1 MSAIRIR
8 PYTARD
14 RDAVLRLAADTAFF
28 GEPLERYLE
37 DRQLFCDAMYAY
49 YTDLEPE
56 HAWVACADTE
66 VVGFL
71 VGCVDSSVRRRCW
84 FARILPR
91 LAYGVIR
98 GKYAIGART
107 RRYSVRVMKAAMA
120 PQPKIDERRYPAHLH
135 LNVDAAW
142 RRRGIGRQLLDAALD
157 QLRALHVRGVH
168 LKTTSL
174 NTSAVRL
181 YERAGFRMAD
191 SRPTSQWSGLVPD
204 PVAKVTYVLDLQ

>member
-28 GEPLERYLE
+28 GEPLERYLD

-66 VVGFL
+66 VVGFV
-71 VGCVDSSVRRRCW
+71 VGCIDSSVRRRRW
-84 FARILPR
+84 LARILPR
-91 LAYGVIR
+91 LAYGVLR
-98 GKYAIGART
+98 GKYTIGART
-107 RRYSVRVMKAAMA
+107 WRHSARMMKAAIA
-120 PQPKIDERRYPAHLH
+120 PRPKIDERRYPAHLH
-135 LNVDAAW
+135 LNVHAAW
-142 RRRGIGRQLLDAALD
+142 RSQGIGRQLLAASLD
-157 QLRALHVRGVH
+157 QLRALRVRGVH

-191 SRPTSQWSGLVPD
+191 SRPTSQWIGLVPD
-204 PVAKVTYVLDLQ
+204 SVTNVAYVR